1 MNKYLLVA
9 IGFFITCTVA
19 GQTKTI
25 SLEDA
30 VMQQG
35 RMFRADKLLGFQW
48 IPKTNKYFY
57 FEDTYRKLVS
67 ASAENNQPKE
77 VVKLS
82 DLNKALGTKLTSF
95 YGVEY
100 KNEDILLVNNGESI
114 YEYSIS
120 TGKSSKVVDLPT
132 DAANT
137 AFDKTKSHLAYT
149 LENNLYLLPKNGKAI
164 AITSEK
170 DKAIVSGD
178 VFARSE
184 FGISKGIFWSPKSSA
199 IAFYQKDESEVADYP
214 LLDVTETPGKLIN
227 LKYPMTGQ
235 KSEKPRVG
243 IYNIAT
249 GKTVFISPMGNS
261 DDYLTNLTWTPD
273 DKFVLI
279 AEVNRGQNDMHLNLY
294 DAISGAFVRTVIR
307 EQATTW
313 VEPEHDAFFPSE
325 ISNSFVWTSEKD
337 GFDNLY
343 YYSIEGKLINKLTSN
358 KFPATGI
365 IGVANNEIY
374 FNATGSNAMNT
385 LVYKVNLKG
394 KQSLVTKNEGVH
406 SFAISDNGKY
416 FFDEFSN
423 STTPSKSLM
432 MDSKGKETVLMTS
445 ENKYKDYIIGTSE
458 ITKLKAN
465 DGTTDLYTR
474 MIKPSNFD
482 PSKKYPVLVYV
493 YGGPH
498 AQMNTNSY
506 LNGASLWMYWMAEQ
520 GYIVF
525 TLDNRGSANRGKQ
538 FEEIIHRNLGQIEM
552 ADQLTGIDYLK
563 TLPYIDS
570 NRLAVHGWSYGGFM
584 TNSLMLQHPGIFK
597 VGVSGGPVTDWK
609 YYEIM
614 YGERYMDTPAEN
626 PEGFAKAST
635 MNYVK
640 NLDGKLL
647 LIHGSIDDVV
657 VMQHNLSL
665 IKKFVEAEKQV
676 DFFVYPMHKHNVS
689 GKDRVHLMRKVL
701 DYVIDNNK

>member
-1 MNKYLLVA
+1 MNKHLLLA
-9 IGFFITCTVA
+9 ISFFITCTVA

-35 RMFRADKLLGFQW
+35 RKFRADKLLGFQW
-48 IPKTNKYFY
+48 IPKTDKYFY
-57 FEDTYRKLVS
+57 FEDSGRKLVS
-67 ASAENNQPKE
+67 ASATDGTPKE
-77 VVKLS
+77 VISLANF
-82 DLNKALGTKLTSF
+82 NKALGTELFSF
-95 YGVEY
+95 FGVEY
-100 KNEDILLVNNGESI
+100 KNEDTILLNNGDAI

-120 TGKSSKVVDLPT
+120 NKKGSKIATLPA
-132 DAANT
+132 DAANSVY
-137 AFDKTKSHLAYT
+137 DDSKTHLAYT
-149 LENNLYLLPKNGKAI
+149 LKNNLYLLTNTGNSI
-164 AITSEK
+164 AITSNE
-170 DKAIVSGD
+170 DTNIVSGD

-184 FGISKGIFWSPKSSA
+184 FGITKGIFWSPKSTSV
-199 IAFYQKDESEVADYP
+199 AFYQKDETDVANYP
-214 LLDVTETPGKLIN
+214 LLDINETPGKLTN

-243 IYNIAT
+243 IYNIAS
-249 GKTVFISPMGNS
+249 GKTVFISPKGNS

-273 DKFVLI
+273 DKYVLI

-294 DAISGAFVRTVIR
+294 DATSGAFVRTVIR

-313 VEPEHDAFFPSE
+313 VEPEHDAFFPSKT
-325 ISNSFVWTSEKD
+325 SNSFVWMSEKD

-343 YYSIEGKLINKLTSN
+343 YYTIEGKLIKQLTSN

-365 IGVANNEIY
+365 IGTANYEIY
-374 FNATGSNAMNT
+374 FNATGSNGMNS

-406 SFAISDNGKY
+406 TFAISENGKY
-416 FFDEFSN
+416 FFDEYSN
-423 STTPSKSLM
+423 STTPSKSIM
-432 MDSKGKETVLMTS
+432 IDSKGKETVLMTS
-445 ENKYKDYIIGTSE
+445 DNKYKDYIIGTSE
-458 ITKLKAN
+458 IKKLKAN

-482 PSKKYPVLVYV
+482 PSRKYPVLVYV

-498 AQMNTNSY
+498 AQMNTNTY
-506 LNGASLWMYWMAEQ
+506 LDGASLWMYWMAEQ

-525 TLDNRGSANRGKQ
+525 TLDNRGSANRGKH
-538 FEEIIHRNLGQIEM
+538 FEEIIHRNLGQNEM
-552 ADQLTGIDYLK
+552 ADQLTGVEYLK
-563 TLPYIDS
+563 SLPYIDA

-584 TNSLMLQHPGIFK
+584 TNSLMLQHPGTFK
-597 VGVSGGPVTDWK
+597 VGVSGGPVIDWK
-609 YYEIM
+609 YYEAM
-614 YGERYMDTPAEN
+614 YGERYMDTPDEN
-626 PEGFAKAST
+626 PEGFAKASSL
-635 MNYVK
+635 NYVK
-640 NLDGKLL
+640 NLEGKLL

-657 VMQHNLSL
+657 VMQHSLSL
-665 IKKFVEAEKQV
+665 IKKFVEAEKQM
-676 DFFVYPMHKHNVS
+676 DFFVYPMHKHNVG

>member
-1 MNKYLLVA
+1 MNKHLLLA
-9 IGFFITCTVA
+9 LSFFITCSVA

-57 FEDTYRKLVS
+57 FEDSGRKLVS
-67 ASAENNQPKE
+67 ASAENSKAQE
-77 VVKLS
+77 VVTLANF
-82 DLNKALGTKLTSF
+82 NKALGTELFSF
-95 YGVEY
+95 FGIEY
-100 KNEDILLVNNGESI
+100 KNEDTILLNSGEVI

-120 TGKSSKVVDLPT
+120 TKKATKVATLPKE
-132 DAANT
+132 AANS
-137 AFDKTKSHLAYT
+137 AFDNSKSQIAYT
-149 LENNLYLLPKNGKAI
+149 LKNNLYLLTSAGKTI
-164 AITSEK
+164 AITNETNE
-170 DKAIVSGD
+170 DIVSGD
-178 VFARSE
+178 FFARNE

-199 IAFYQKDESEVADYP
+199 IAFYQKDQTEVANYP
-214 LLDVTETPGKLIN
+214 LLDINTTPGSLNSI
-227 LKYPMTGQ
+227 KYPMTGQ

-243 IYNIAT
+243 IYNIAS
-249 GKTVFISPMGNS
+249 GKTVFISPSGKS
-261 DDYLTNLTWTPD
+261 DDYLTNLSWTPD
-273 DKFVLI
+273 EKYVVI
-279 AEVNRGQNDMHLNLY
+279 AELNRGQNDMHLNLY
-294 DAISGAFVRTVIR
+294 DATSGAFVRTLVH
-307 EQATTW
+307 EQAKTW
-313 VEPEHDAFFPSE
+313 VEPEHAAFFPSE
-325 ISNSFVWTSEKD
+325 KSNSFVWISEKD

-343 YYSIEGKLINKLTSN
+343 YYTIEGKLIKKLTSN
-358 KFPATGI
+358 KFPSTGI
-365 IGVANNEIY
+365 IGVANNEVY

-385 LVYKVNLKG
+385 LVYKVTLNG

-406 SFAISDNGKY
+406 VFSISGDQKH
-416 FFDEFSN
+416 FFDEYSN

-458 ITKLKAN
+458 INKLKAN

-498 AQMNTNSY
+498 AQMNTNTY

-520 GYIVF
+520 GYIIF
-525 TLDNRGSANRGKQ
+525 TLDNRGSANRGKH
-538 FEEIIHRNLGQIEM
+538 FEEVIHRNLGQIEM
-552 ADQLTGIDYLK
+552 ADQLTGVEYLK
-563 TLPYIDS
+563 TLPYVDA
-570 NRLAVHGWSYGGFM
+570 NRLAVHGWSFGGFM
-584 TNSLMLQHPGIFK
+584 TNSLMLQHPGTFN
-597 VGVSGGPVTDWK
+597 VGVAGGPVTDWK

-614 YGERYMDTPAEN
+614 YGERYMDTPEEN
-626 PEGFAKAST
+626 PEGFAKASSL
-635 MNYVK
+635 NYPK
-640 NLDGKLL
+640 NLEGKLL

-657 VMQHNLSL
+657 VMQHSLAL
-665 IKKFVEAEKQV
+665 IKKFVEAEKQM
-676 DFFVYPMHKHNVS
+676 DFFVYPMHKHNVT

-701 DYVIDNNK
+701 DYVMDNNK